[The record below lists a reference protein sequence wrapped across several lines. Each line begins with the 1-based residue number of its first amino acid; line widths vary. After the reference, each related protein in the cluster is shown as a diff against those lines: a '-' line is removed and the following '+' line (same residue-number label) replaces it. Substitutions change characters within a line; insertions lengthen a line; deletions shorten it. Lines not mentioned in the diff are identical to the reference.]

1 MSTEN
6 ESDSGSDTS
15 NTSLICVRTTKVYRG
30 VNTKVTNSNICIQSP
45 IASETSEKA
54 ATDTQPFSP
63 TQIN

>member
-1 MSTEN
+1 MPTDN

-30 VNTKVTNSNICIQSP
+30 VNTKATNINIYIQSH
-45 IASETSEKA
+45 IASEASEKA

-63 TQIN
+63 TKVN

>member
-15 NTSLICVRTTKVYRG
+15 NTSLVYVSTTKVYRG
-30 VNTKVTNSNICIQSP
+30 VNTKATNINIYIQSP
-45 IASETSEKA
+45 IASEIGEQT
-54 ATDTQPFSP
+54 ATDTQPFSL